1 MMSDQKIFDN
11 WAEAV
16 IYDRKI
22 RKTMT
27 RVEYAN
33 LVDLTPSLIQGA
45 ENGRRM
51 KPATME
57 ALLPLVGDLLP
68 VSLGGKVGEQPQEPA
83 ETPSPV
89 ESIDSLSD
97 HERARVWL
105 QSRYSRVMERLK
117 NKPAPPFGL
126 PGSGGTPDTC
136 MASEFQAWA
145 AWLDQ
150 VEAHLGP
157 DTEIEQS
164 FVPVWLF
171 DDEDEDDQDH
181 EVLVL
186 DPEPILGDLEV
197 QLAQSIELARNG
209 AAPVDPV
216 AAPRMGDVIEGPWQ
230 QLDPPQRGRR
240 LPDRLTLDPAMRYVT
255 NGELQTW
262 SDCRRRWWLEY
273 YLKVASGPRSV
284 TGAAA
289 LGTRVH
295 AALAVFYVPEGEDAG
310 DPFAELEWSLADD
323 RRYLE
328 SVNAPPARVKE
339 LEAEHEFA
347 KIIVEGYLEWL
358 QETGADRDY
367 QVISTEHG
375 LAVNPGFPGL
385 ENVRI
390 LSKEDSRFFRGIDG
404 AVLFID
410 HKVVQSFEQL
420 SGWATLNR
428 QFIHYG
434 LIEFLMLAEKQ
445 SADIGS
451 IEEREI
457 KRTDGAILN
466 MLRKVKR
473 SATAKPPYYHRHLIR
488 YNTETFRSYWRQ
500 ILGTV
505 REITATIERLDNGAD
520 HQEHCPPRPTSD
532 CSWKCQFFA
541 VCSSFDDGSDAKRLV
556 AETMVSVNPLERYD
570 PDLAKF
576 VQ

>member
-1 MMSDQKIFDN
+1 MTDQKIFDN

-27 RVEYAN
+27 RPEYAN

-45 ENGRRM
+45 ENGR
-51 KPATME
+51 KVKAATKE

-68 VSLGGKVGEQPQEPA
+68 ISLGGKVGDQPQAPA
-83 ETPSPV
+83 EAPSPV
-89 ESIDSLSD
+89 ESITSLSD

-105 QSRYSRVMERLK
+105 QSRYSRVMERLQ

-145 AWLDQ
+145 SWLDQ

-157 DTEIEQS
+157 DTEIEQLW
-164 FVPVWLF
+164 VPVDPF
-171 DDEDEDDQDH
+171 EDDEDYHGH
-181 EVLVL
+181 EVIVL
-186 DPEPILGDLEV
+186 DADPILGDLEV

-209 AAPVDPV
+209 AVPV
-216 AAPRMGDVIEGPWQ
+216 AAPRLGEVIEGPWQ

-240 LPDRLTLDPAMRYVT
+240 LPDKLTLDSQLDYYT
-255 NGELQTW
+255 NSALQTW
-262 SDCRRRWWLEY
+262 SDCRRRWWLEH
-273 YLKVASGPRSV
+273 YLKVASGPQAR

-295 AALAVFYVPEGEDAG
+295 AALAVLYVPEGEEPG
-310 DPFAELEWSLADD
+310 DPFAELEWCLADD

-410 HKVVQSFEQL
+410 HKVVQSFDHL
-420 SGWATLNR
+420 ATWAHLNR

-445 SADIGS
+445 AADIGT
-451 IEEREI
+451 IDEHEI

-500 ILGTV
+500 ILGTIQ
-505 REITATIERLDNGAD
+505 EIIATIEKLDNGAD
-520 HQEHCPPRPTSD
+520 HHQVCPPRPTSD

-541 VCSSFDDGSDAKRLV
+541 ACSSFDDGSDAQRLV
-556 AETMVSVNPLERYD
+556 AETMVKVNPLERYD
-570 PDLAKF
+570 PELAKF
-576 VQ
+576 VE